1 MSVALLSDQ
10 WHRIANLRPRLV
22 PHIRIHRHVIR
33 GTVWHVLEDRSAT
46 RHHRLNGMAYR
57 VVRLFDG
64 HLSLAQVWQHLT
76 RELTDETP
84 TQDEILQLVGQLN
97 AQDLLVVDASPDAAE
112 MLARHDKQRKQKWRQ
127 NVGNPLSIKLPLW
140 DPDVF
145 LNRLLR
151 FTSFLPASVIWVFW
165 LAAVGT
171 ALALAPQHWPD
182 LTKNFGERLLAANN
196 LVIAAVV
203 FPLLKFAHEIAHGLA
218 VVRRGGEV
226 HEMGLMLLVLYPTPY
241 VDASSANAFPRRID
255 RMRVAAAGMM
265 AELWIAA
272 LAFLLW
278 TAIEPGFLRSVLY
291 NIIVVGSV
299 TTVMFNANPLLRLDG
314 YYMLADALGVS
325 NLSQRATTFWQFLIS
340 RFMLGARTEKA
351 PQASRYEQICFFL
364 YAPLATAYRVLVT
377 FGIAWFVAQQYFF
390 IGVLLALWAIAS
402 GVLWPLGKGWVALQT
417 APRFA
422 ARPLRAWG
430 AVLGLT
436 ALLLTALWVIPMP
449 RHVRAQGVVWLP
461 EEALLRARSDGFVMS
476 TPVREGDKVAPGDTT
491 VIMRNAELTAKVLEQ
506 EARLELAQAKLDSA
520 MVAQP
525 AAAARYQ
532 EELNAEQKA
541 LDRIRADVADLVLRS
556 QINGVVRLDRAQ
568 DLPGRFLHR
577 GDLVGHVIGANVP
590 LVRVVLSQ
598 GESEFD
604 PSTLRSIDIRVVD
617 HPDQAIAG
625 RWVRSTPKAGHELP
639 SAALG
644 ISGGGK
650 HVTDPQDAQGA
661 TALGTV
667 FQFDVEAL
675 GVTSL
680 GHLGSRAYVA
690 FEQSPEPIGWRW
702 WRQLRR
708 LFLSHLA
715 V

>member
-22 PHIRIHRHVIR
+22 PHIRIHRHVLR
-33 GTVWHVLEDRSAT
+33 GTVWHVLEDRTAA

-64 HLSLAQVWQHLT
+64 HLSLAQVWQRLT
-76 RELTDETP
+76 RELSDDTP
-84 TQDEILQLVGQLN
+84 TQDDILQLVGQLN

-112 MLARHDKQRKQKWRQ
+112 LLARHDKQRKQKWRQ
-127 NVGNPLSIKLPLW
+127 NVGNPLSIKVPLW
-140 DPDVF
+140 DPDAF
-145 LNRLLR
+145 LRRLLKI
-151 FTSFLPASVIWVFW
+151 TSPLPAVVLWALW
-165 LAAVGT
+165 LAMVGT
-171 ALALAPQHWPD
+171 ALILVPEHWTD

-196 LVIAAVV
+196 LLIVAVV
-203 FPLLKFAHEIAHGLA
+203 FPLLKLAHEIAHGLA

-241 VDASSANAFPRRID
+241 VDASSANAFPKRSERAW
-255 RMRVAAAGMM
+255 VAAAGMM

-272 LAFLLW
+272 LAFLVW
-278 TAIEPGFLRSVLY
+278 MAIEPGFLRSVLY
-291 NIIVVGSV
+291 NILVVGSV

-314 YYMLADALGVS
+314 YYMLADALGVP
-325 NLSQRATTFWQFLIS
+325 NLSQRATTFWQFLVS
-340 RFMLGARTEKA
+340 RFALGARTEKA
-351 PQASRYEQICFFL
+351 PPASRYEQICFFL
-364 YAPLATAYRVLVT
+364 YAPLATAYRILVT

-390 IGVLLALWAIAS
+390 VGILLALWAIGS
-402 GVLWPLGKGWVALQT
+402 GLLWPLGKGWLALQT

-422 ARPLRAWG
+422 ARPMRAWG
-430 AVLGLT
+430 AVLGVAAITLT
-436 ALLLTALWVIPMP
+436 VLWVIPMP

-461 EEALLRARSDGFVMS
+461 EEALLRARSDGFVVS
-476 TPVREGDKVAPGDTT
+476 TAVREGDKVAPGDTT
-491 VIMRNAELTAKVLEQ
+491 VIMRNAELTAKVVEQ

-520 MVAQP
+520 MVTQP
-525 AAAARYQ
+525 AAAARHQ
-532 EELNAEQKA
+532 DEVNAEQTA
-541 LDRIRADVADLVLRS
+541 LDRMRADVADLVLRS
-556 QINGVVRLDRAQ
+556 QVNGVVRLDRAQ

-577 GDLVGHVIGANVP
+577 GDLVGHVIGTNVP
-590 LVRVVLSQ
+590 LVRVALTQ
-598 GESEFD
+598 GESELD

-644 ISGGGK
+644 LSGGGK
-650 HVTDPQDAQGA
+650 QVTDPQDVHGA

-690 FEQSPEPIGWRW
+690 FEQPPEPIGWRW

-708 LFLSHLA
+708 LFLSHLS